1 MSKLTERARA
11 RAESLAAIMQEK
23 RKQDEQVRANMKRLR
38 DLRTNYATGDNEP
51 DRLNT

>member
-1 MSKLTERARA
+1 
-11 RAESLAAIMQEK
+11 MQEK